1 MIYHEII
8 TELSSLNKTPQTI
21 IAQYERIE
29 FGQSYTNDEK
39 LLNCYFTKIF
49 YKLNQSHTLRPY
61 LKLIAT
67 NPSKLIEW
75 FILYSYITNV
85 LIL

>member
-39 LLNCYFTKIF
+39 LLNCYFTKN
-49 YKLNQSHTLRPY
+49 LLQ
-61 LKLIAT
+61 
-67 NPSKLIEW
+67 IEPK
-75 FILYSYITNV
+75 SYTTS
-85 LIL
+85 LFKTHRD